1 MSTAAEIRE
10 ERPGDVSAIHD
21 VVSRSCGLQEARLVS
36 RLRSNSAVTLSL
48 VAWLE
53 REVVGHI
60 LYTPASVDGVTGA
73 ALGPMGV
80 VPERQRQGI
89 GTTLVEIGNRL
100 LAERGCPFIVVLGHP
115 TFYPRFGF
123 VPASTYRIT
132 CVWKVPDNVFM
143 VRVLDHRLLQ
153 GVTGLATYREEFTA
167 LEASS
172 RADDAAVLD
181 NPAPG

>member
-1 MSTAAEIRE
+1 MCTAAEIRE
-10 ERPGDVSAIHD
+10 ERPDDVSAIHG

-48 VAWLE
+48 VALLE

-60 LYTPASVDGVTGA
+60 LYTPASVEGVTGA

-80 VPERQRQGI
+80 VPERQHQGI

-123 VPASTYRIT
+123 VPASTHGIT

-153 GVTGLATYREEFTA
+153 RVRGLANYREEFT
-167 LEASS
+167 
-172 RADDAAVLD
+172 VLD
-181 NPAPG
+181 DRARQ